1 MYDVV
6 VVGAGVGG
14 YPAAIYLARHGLKV
28 AVIEE
33 HLLGGECTNYGCV
46 PSKALYNIAEA
57 FRTIEKVGGNAN
69 IDWNNL
75 SRWVSSVVK
84 ETRNGIEYLL
94 ESYGVDI
101 INSKA
106 VLKKD
111 TAIKIGNDIISPKNI
126 ILALGTDPK
135 PLPNVNFD
143 GKYLLS
149 NREVFYM
156 EEKPEKILIIGGGVI
171 GVEAAYTFSQLGI
184 DVTIVEAMPNI
195 LPFLDKDIS
204 LTMKRFLREK
214 NVKIYENTFV
224 EKITIENNKV
234 KAKLSNNNLIE
245 TDKILVAIGRKPKTT
260 NIGLETVRVE
270 TTQKGFIKVN
280 EKYQTTNP
288 RIYAVGD
295 VIGEPLLAHKAI
307 LESIAAARNILG
319 EESFSLSYH
328 LVPQTIFSGLEIA
341 WIGYTE
347 RELREKGIKYRRI
360 RMPVSHLSAVRI
372 KDSKYSYVKILMD
385 ENNVPYGIF
394 VVSPL
399 ASEVISSFIPFI
411 MNKIRLEKA
420 WRIPYPHLTVSETV
434 REISEYILGEPI
446 HLYLKK

>member
-111 TAIKIGNDIISPKNI
+111 TAIKIGNNIISPKNI

-307 LESIAAARNILG
+307 LESIAAARNLLG